1 MAYLA
6 EYGGLK
12 ERLDYFASNVQNK
25 RIFFA
30 FVLDALLYSIFQAV
44 LMPKA
49 AGKLRFV
56 PFAGLALFLIG
67 GAKGYS
73 KDRSSGIGE

>member
-1 MAYLA
+1 MT
-6 EYGGLK
+6 EFGGL
-12 ERLDYFASNVQNK
+12 EGRLDYFASNFQNK

-30 FVLDALLYSIFQAV
+30 FVLDALLYSTFQAV

-49 AGKLRFV
+49 AGNLRFV
-56 PFAGLALFLIG
+56 PFAGLAIFLIG

-73 KDRSSGIGE
+73 KESTK